1 MNREQYKYYGFGY
14 SGCNYLL
21 VNRSVCTQSELLP
34 DGEIRE
40 IQCDKDE
47 KWMKV
52 ITKTQDSSEGTELD
66 LNELQ
71 RGITIDLSEDG
82 SRWEGDSVNG
92 DPYGYGCIYNSEN
105 ELIYSG
111 FVYDGMKV
119 CYGNV
124 FYAFVGIIE
133 YSGNFY
139 NNLRCGYGK
148 LYDKKNT
155 LVYEGEWY
163 NDNPIELSSL
173 KIEEELKE
181 NVIHFGLEELEINID
196 CTCDSDYFSF
206 FGLTNLKKITF
217 YRCNYLFL

>member
-1 MNREQYKYYGFGY
+1 MEIASPYKLSYFQGPVLL
-14 SGCNYLL
+14 YLH
-21 VNRSVCTQSELLP
+21 Q
-34 DGEIRE
+34 
-40 IQCDKDE
+40 
-47 KWMKV
+47 
-52 ITKTQDSSEGTELD
+52 LD

-71 RGITIDLSEDG
+71 RGVTIDLSEDG
-82 SRWEGDSVNG
+82 SRWEGDSLNG

-139 NNLRCGYGK
+139 NNIRCGYGK

-173 KIEEELKE
+173 KIEELKE

-217 YRCNYLFL
+217 YRCNYLFLWFDFLADCKHLIDNDNYSFSNIYEITFESIL